1 MSILRNEIPKPLD
14 PHLMLELISNPNLN
28 GFYNTNQ
35 QQQQQPPS
43 QTSYQK
49 PALISSTFISSSSPT
64 QQPPPA
70 LHASDHLLS
79 SSSSF
84 NSPKP
89 PPLLSTHNNDGTTCV
104 YYPNGQLALL
114 VVATFGFTVENA
126 SSSNSIN
133 QANTMFTADTSKQS
147 STIQPVQ
154 IDTTQTKIYFFL
166 FLTFLIKFLIN

>member
-1 MSILRNEIPKPLD
+1 MSILRNEIPKPLN

-35 QQQQQPPS
+35 QQQQQQPPPS

-64 QQPPPA
+64 QQQQPPA

-84 NSPKP
+84 NVPKP
-89 PPLLSTHNNDGTTCV
+89 PALLSTHNNDGTTCV

-114 VVATFGFTVENA
+114 VVASFGFTVENA

-133 QANTMFTADTSKQS
+133 QANTMFTTDTSKQS

-154 IDTTQTKIYFFL
+154 TDRHHTYTL
-166 FLTFLIKFLIN
+166 RFLIKFLIN